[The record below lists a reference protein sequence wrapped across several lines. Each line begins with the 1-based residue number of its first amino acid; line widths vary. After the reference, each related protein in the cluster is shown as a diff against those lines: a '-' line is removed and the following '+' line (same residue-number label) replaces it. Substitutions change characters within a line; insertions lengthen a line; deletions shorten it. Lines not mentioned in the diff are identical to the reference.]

1 MARSAA
7 QAKDAGPALLSIGQV
22 LAKLTPEHPELTPS
36 KLRFLEEQGLVSPAR
51 TPSGYR
57 KFSPDDVER
66 LKLVLSMQ
74 RDHYLP
80 LKVIRDHLAELDA
93 GLSPLLPGGVGAA
106 GAGRPARPNML
117 STGRRFTRDE
127 LLRESGATP
136 QLLTDA
142 VSASLIQAS
151 EVFGE
156 DALQVLTAL
165 VELAKRGIEPRHLR
179 TVRAAVERELG
190 LIESAVAPL
199 AARRDASGRAKTAD
213 TAQEIARQLD
223 TVRRTLLQVGLDRLT
238 P

>member
-1 MARSAA
+1 MARSSA
-7 QAKDAGPALLSIGQV
+7 QAKDAGPVLLSIGQV
-22 LAKLTPEHPELTPS
+22 LAKLSPEHPELTPS

-57 KFSPDDVER
+57 KFSASDLER

-74 RDHYLP
+74 RDRYLP
-80 LKVIRDHLAELDA
+80 LKVIRDYLADLDA
-93 GLSPLLPGGVGAA
+93 GLRPLLPGGPT
-106 GAGRPARPNML
+106 RPSRPNML
-117 STGRRFTRDE
+117 STARRFTRDE
-127 LLRESGATP
+127 LLRESGASP
-136 QLLTDA
+136 QLLAEA

-151 EVFGE
+151 DLFGE

-165 VELAKRGIEPRHLR
+165 VALAGRGIEPRHLR
-179 TVRAAVERELG
+179 AVRVAVERELG

-199 AARRDASGRAKTAD
+199 AHRRDASGRAKTAD

-223 TVRRTLLQVGLDRLT
+223 TVRRTLLQTGLDRLA

>member
-1 MARSAA
+1 VARAAA
-7 QAKDAGPALLSIGQV
+7 QAKAGPELLSIGQV

-57 KFSPDDVER
+57 KFSPADVER

-80 LKVIRDHLAELDA
+80 LKVIREYLADIDA
-93 GLSPLLPGGVGAA
+93 GLSPMLPGGNGA
-106 GAGRPARPNML
+106 GGRPARPNML
-117 STGRRFTRDE
+117 STGRRFTREE
-127 LLRESGATP
+127 LLRESGASA
-136 QLLTDA
+136 QLLGEA
-142 VSASLIQAS
+142 VSASLIPAS

-156 DALQVLTAL
+156 DARQMLGAL
-165 VELAKRGIEPRHLR
+165 VELARRGIEPRHLR
-179 TVRAAVERELG
+179 TLRAAVERELG
-190 LIESAVAPL
+190 LIESAVAPI
-199 AARRDASGRAKTAD
+199 AHRRDASGRAKTAD

-223 TVRRTLLQVGLDRLT
+223 AVRRSLLQAGIDRLT

>member
-1 MARSAA
+1 VARTAA
-7 QAKDAGPALLSIGQV
+7 QAKDAGPVLLSIGQV

-57 KFSPDDVER
+57 KFSADDLER

-80 LKVIRDHLAELDA
+80 LKVIREYLADIDA
-93 GLSPLLPGGVGAA
+93 GLSPLLPGSGNGGAA
-106 GAGRPARPNML
+106 RPGRPNML

-127 LLRESGATP
+127 LLRESGATA

-142 VSASLIQAS
+142 VSASLVQAS
-151 EVFGE
+151 DVFGE

-165 VELAKRGIEPRHLR
+165 VELAKRGIEPRHVR
-179 TVRAAVERELG
+179 TVRAGVERELG

-199 AARRDASGRAKTAD
+199 AHRRDASGRAKTAD
-213 TAQEIARQLD
+213 TAQEIARHLD
-223 TVRRTLLQVGLDRLT
+223 SVRRTLLQAGLDRLA

>member
-7 QAKDAGPALLSIGQV
+7 QAKDAGPVLLSIGQV

-57 KFSPDDVER
+57 KFSAGDLER

-80 LKVIRDHLAELDA
+80 LKVIRDYLADLDA
-93 GLSPLLPGGVGAA
+93 GLRPLLPGGSA
-106 GAGRPARPNML
+106 RPSRPNML

-127 LLRESGATP
+127 LLREAGATP
-136 QLLTDA
+136 QLLAEA
-142 VSASLIQAS
+142 VSASFIQAS
-151 EVFGE
+151 DLFGE
-156 DALQVLTAL
+156 DALQMLAAL
-165 VELAKRGIEPRHLR
+165 VALAGRGIEPRHLR

-199 AARRDASGRAKTAD
+199 AHRRDASGRAKTAD

-223 TVRRTLLQVGLDRLT
+223 TVRRTLLQSGLDRLA

>member
-7 QAKDAGPALLSIGQV
+7 QAKDAGPVLLSIGQV

-57 KFSPDDVER
+57 KFSPEDVER

-80 LKVIRDHLAELDA
+80 LKVIRDHLADLDA
-93 GLSPLLPGGVGAA
+93 GLSPMLPGGVAA
-106 GAGRPARPNML
+106 GGRPARPHML

-127 LLRESGATP
+127 LLRESGATS
-136 QLLTDA
+136 QLLSDA

-165 VELAKRGIEPRHLR
+165 VELAKRGIEPRH
-179 TVRAAVERELG
+179 VRAVRAGVERELG
-190 LIESAVAPL
+190 LIESAIAPL
-199 AARRDASGRAKTAD
+199 AHRRDASGRAKTAD

-223 TVRRTLLQVGLDRLT
+223 AVRRTLLQAGLDRLT

>member
-1 MARSAA
+1 VARPAA
-7 QAKDAGPALLSIGQV
+7 QAKDAGPVLLSIGQV
-22 LAKLTPEHPELTPS
+22 LAKLTPEFPELTPS

-57 KFSPDDVER
+57 KFSSDDLER
-66 LKLVLSMQ
+66 LRLVLSMQ

-80 LKVIRDHLAELDA
+80 LKVIRDHLADIDA
-93 GLSPLLPGGVGAA
+93 GLSPMLPGGG
-106 GAGRPARPNML
+106 PARPNML
-117 STGRRFTRDE
+117 STGRRYTRDE

-136 QLLTDA
+136 QLLNEA

-151 EVFGE
+151 EVFDE

-165 VELAKRGIEPRHLR
+165 VELGKRGIEPRHLR

-190 LIESAVAPL
+190 LVESAVAPL
-199 AARRDASGRAKTAD
+199 AHRRDASGRAKTAD
-213 TAQEIARQLD
+213 TAQDIVRQLD
-223 TVRRTLLQVGLDRLT
+223 VVRRSMQRAGLDRIL

>member
-1 MARSAA
+1 MARTAA
-7 QAKDAGPALLSIGQV
+7 QAKDAGPVLLSIGQV

-57 KFSPDDVER
+57 KFSAEDLER

-80 LKVIRDHLAELDA
+80 LKVIRDYLADLDA
-93 GLSPLLPGGVGAA
+93 GLRPLLPGGA
-106 GAGRPARPNML
+106 GPTRPNML
-117 STGRRFTRDE
+117 STARRFTRDE

-136 QLLTDA
+136 QLLADA
-142 VSASLIQAS
+142 VSASLIQPS
-151 EVFGE
+151 ELFGE

-165 VELAKRGIEPRHLR
+165 VGLAARGIGPRHLR

-199 AARRDASGRAKTAD
+199 AHRRDASGRAKTAD
-213 TAQEIARQLD
+213 TAQDIARQLD
-223 TVRRTLLQVGLDRLT
+223 VVRRTLLQAGLDRLT

>member
-1 MARSAA
+1 MARSSA
-7 QAKDAGPALLSIGQV
+7 QAKDAGPVLLSIGQV
-22 LAKLTPEHPELTPS
+22 LAKLSPEHPELTPS

-57 KFSPDDVER
+57 KFSASDLER

-74 RDHYLP
+74 RDRYLP
-80 LKVIRDHLAELDA
+80 LKVIRDYLADLDA
-93 GLSPLLPGGVGAA
+93 GLRPLLPGGPT
-106 GAGRPARPNML
+106 RPTRPNML
-117 STGRRFTRDE
+117 STARRFTRDE
-127 LLRESGATP
+127 LLRESGASP
-136 QLLTDA
+136 QLLAEA

-151 EVFGE
+151 DLFGE

-165 VELAKRGIEPRHLR
+165 VALAGRGIEPRHLR
-179 TVRAAVERELG
+179 AVRVAVERELG

-199 AARRDASGRAKTAD
+199 AHRRDASGRAKTAD

-223 TVRRTLLQVGLDRLT
+223 TVRRTLLQTGLDRLA

>member
-1 MARSAA
+1 MARAAA
-7 QAKDAGPALLSIGQV
+7 QAKDAGPVLLSIGQV
-22 LAKLTPEHPELTPS
+22 LAKLTSEHPELTPS

-57 KFSPDDVER
+57 KFSPEDLER

-80 LKVIRDHLAELDA
+80 LKVIREYLADIDA
-93 GLSPLLPGGVGAA
+93 GLSPMLPGAPV
-106 GAGRPARPNML
+106 GRPSRPNML

-142 VSASLIQAS
+142 ISAGLVTAS

-156 DALQVLTAL
+156 DALQVLTSL
-165 VELAKRGIEPRHLR
+165 VELARRGIEPRH
-179 TVRAAVERELG
+179 VRAVRAGVERELG

-199 AARRDASGRAKTAD
+199 AHRRDASGRAKTAD
-213 TAQEIARQLD
+213 TAQEIARHLD
-223 TVRRTLLQVGLDRLT
+223 VVRRTLLQAGLQRLA

>member
-7 QAKDAGPALLSIGQV
+7 QAKDAGPVLLSIGQV

-51 TPSGYR
+51 TQSGYR
-57 KFSPDDVER
+57 KFSPADLER

-80 LKVIRDHLAELDA
+80 LKVIREHLADLDA
-93 GLSPLLPGGVGAA
+93 GLRPLLPGGS
-106 GAGRPARPNML
+106 GRPSRPNML
-117 STGRRFTRDE
+117 STARRFTRDE
-127 LLRESGATP
+127 LLREAGATP
-136 QLLTDA
+136 QLLAEA
-142 VSASLIQAS
+142 VSASLIRAS
-151 EVFGE
+151 DLFGE

-165 VELAKRGIEPRHLR
+165 AALAGRGIEPRHLR

-199 AARRDASGRAKTAD
+199 AHRRDASGRAKTAD

-223 TVRRTLLQVGLDRLT
+223 TVRRTLLQAGIDRLA

>member
-1 MARSAA
+1 
-7 QAKDAGPALLSIGQV
+7 V

-80 LKVIRDHLAELDA
+80 LKVIRDHLADLDA
-93 GLSPLLPGGVGAA
+93 GLSPMLPGA
-106 GAGRPARPNML
+106 GAPSRPNML
-117 STGRRFTRDE
+117 STGRRFTREE

-165 VELAKRGIEPRHLR
+165 VELARRGIEPRHVR
-179 TVRAAVERELG
+179 TVRAGVERELG
-190 LIESAVAPL
+190 LIESAIAPL
-199 AARRDASGRAKTAD
+199 AHRRDASGRAKTAD

-223 TVRRTLLQVGLDRLT
+223 TVRRTLLQAGLDRLT